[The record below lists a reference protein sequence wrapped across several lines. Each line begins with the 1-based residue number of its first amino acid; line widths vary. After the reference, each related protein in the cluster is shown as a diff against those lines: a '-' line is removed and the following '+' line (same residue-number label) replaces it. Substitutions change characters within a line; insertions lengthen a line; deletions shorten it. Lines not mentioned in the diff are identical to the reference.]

1 MSGAQGLILHVKE
14 KMGLKGN
21 SFHVGYEYIID
32 HLKEKG
38 F

>member
-1 MSGAQGLILHVKE
+1 MSEAQGLILHVKE

-21 SFHVGYEYIID
+21 IFQMDYEYIID